1 MKIKSAK
8 YVASTLADYDKEF
21 IIHVILEEETAG
33 RLYVPKD
40 EQNTD
45 YQAILAWVAE
55 GNTIEPADEEISETI
70 GNK

>member
-8 YVASTLADYDKEF
+8 YVSSTLADYDKES
-21 IIHVILEEETAG
+21 IIHVIFEGETVG

-40 EQNTD
+40 EQNID

-55 GNTIEPADEEISETI
+55 GNTIEPADE
-70 GNK
+70 